1 MKGKLELM
9 FMVCLAASACH
20 AGASTAS
27 SNSHDS
33 AASAGDKG
41 TVVDL
46 DGLKSKTPADWK
58 EEKPSNNL
66 RTAQFRVPKMDG
78 DPKDAELVIFHFG
91 KGGGGGTDANLDRWK
106 KKFMT
111 PDGKAVDPKVDKFTV
126 GEVKV
131 TYLDIAGVYKLAP
144 PGSDKYEKLADYR
157 MFGVIFES
165 PNGPYYITLTGPA
178 RTLEQQKKGFDEWLK
193 NFK

>member
-1 MKGKLELM
+1 MTRLLGLM
-9 FMVCLAASACH
+9 LALVFAACWCMT
-20 AGASTAS
+20 AGRVA
-27 SNSHDS
+27 
-33 AASAGDKG
+33 AGDKG
-41 TVVDL
+41 TTVEL
-46 DGLKSKTPADWK
+46 DGLKSVTPKDWK
-58 EEKPSNNL
+58 KEEPSNKL
-66 RTAQFRVPKMDG
+66 RTAQFRVPKVDG
-78 DPKDAELVIFHFG
+78 DPKDAELVIFYFD

-111 PDGKAVDPKVDKFTV
+111 PDGKAVDTAKVEKFKV

-165 PNGPYYITLTGPA
+165 PNGPYFITLTGPA
-178 RTLEQQKKGFDEWLK
+178 RTLEQQKKGFDDWLK
-193 NFK
+193 GFK

>member
-1 MKGKLELM
+1 MQGKLELV
-9 FMVCLAASACH
+9 FIVCLAVYCCNTGES
-20 AGASTAS
+20 SAS
-27 SNSHDS
+27 SN

-58 EEKPSNNL
+58 EEKPSNTL
-66 RTAQFRVPKMDG
+66 RTAQFRVPKTDG

-91 KGGGGGTDANLDRWK
+91 KGGGGGADANLDRWK

-111 PDGKAVDPKVDKFTV
+111 PDGKAVDSAKLDKFKV

-144 PGSDKYEKLADYR
+144 PGSDKFEKLADYR

-165 PNGPYYITLTGPA
+165 PNGPYFITLTGPA